1 MTDYIHVFLCAS
13 AGLLAF
19 FESCGE
25 NSPFVRN
32 YHRITEYESFF
43 FFFFCV
49 ACFANCVLPF
59 ATGRMTVS
67 QGSQSNSNCE
77 FEKGER

>member
-43 FFFFCV
+43 FFFFS
-49 ACFANCVLPF
+49 VLRALRIVFYPLQ
-59 ATGRMTVS
+59 
-67 QGSQSNSNCE
+67 QGE
-77 FEKGER
+77 